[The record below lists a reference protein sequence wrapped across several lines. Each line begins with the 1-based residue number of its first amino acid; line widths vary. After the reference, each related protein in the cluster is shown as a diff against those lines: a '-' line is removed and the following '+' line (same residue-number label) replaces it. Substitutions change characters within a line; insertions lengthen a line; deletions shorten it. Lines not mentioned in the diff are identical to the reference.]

1 MAINVHAH
9 FGCGLPL
16 TCMMASNGKKKGFI
30 RLSNEDIVA
39 MNDSGSEVELLDVTQ
54 LEIHAGQ
61 KHGKKKR

>member
-1 MAINVHAH
+1 
-9 FGCGLPL
+9 
-16 TCMMASNGKKKGFI
+16 MASNGKKKGFI